1 MYRNYYVSSTSFS
14 RVHVFLSDQD
24 VGVYYLTI
32 TLLPSNIRQNQ
43 IMISTLLVFEVYTSE
58 LDVKI
63 TFFIKIHILAQHFKV
78 RLKLITRTHN

>member
-1 MYRNYYVSSTSFS
+1 
-14 RVHVFLSDQD
+14 
-24 VGVYYLTI
+24 
-32 TLLPSNIRQNQ
+32 
-43 IMISTLLVFEVYTSE
+43 MISALLVFEVYTSE